1 MNQVNNGLTPIY
13 PYNTF
18 PHNSTLPGEERSEM
32 DLIYDSKGKRRSQG
46 AEVSPIEDTREANPA
61 QRKSIS
67 SKATKDILEKSPQE
81 GLVDTSEDIQEAYE
95 RIHHPKPQAP
105 YSQLSAEEMSH
116 ILSQLQLKMNSAE
129 LVRKNERLS
138 DLNNERRAEHEKR
151 IISLQKALEQARKS
165 KQWGGLQTAVNT
177 LIQGAGLFGAAGS
190 LTGMSSALATNP
202 AGWAVLGIM
211 VVNALSTADEVFNDG
226 ATSDK
231 IFGEHEQI
239 KMVAKTLLG
248 LGAAFSPGAL
258 GAQVDLSKTWTY
270 AQTAISSSLVA
281 AKAQSDYT
289 QNTNQREMLAQED
302 KVVELTKRLKDL
314 LEENKEMANS
324 LNKLFKNM
332 ADVNKEQDKV
342 RETAISA
349 GR

>member
-1 MNQVNNGLTPIY
+1 M
-13 PYNTF
+13 
-18 PHNSTLPGEERSEM
+18 
-32 DLIYDSKGKRRSQG
+32 
-46 AEVSPIEDTREANPA
+46 
-61 QRKSIS
+61 
-67 SKATKDILEKSPQE
+67 
-81 GLVDTSEDIQEAYE
+81 
-95 RIHHPKPQAP
+95 
-105 YSQLSAEEMSH
+105 SA
-116 ILSQLQLKMNSAE
+116 
-129 LVRKNERLS
+129 
-138 DLNNERRAEHEKR
+138 
-151 IISLQKALEQARKS
+151 
-165 KQWGGLQTAVNT
+165 
-177 LIQGAGLFGAAGS
+177 
-190 LTGMSSALATNP
+190 ALATNP